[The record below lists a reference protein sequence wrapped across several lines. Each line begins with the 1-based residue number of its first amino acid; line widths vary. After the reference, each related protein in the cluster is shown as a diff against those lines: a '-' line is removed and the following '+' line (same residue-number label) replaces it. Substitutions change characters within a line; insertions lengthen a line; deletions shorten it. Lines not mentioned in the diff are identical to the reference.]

1 MSGVRLII
9 IQEREVVARL
19 EDYDGPIPRVGEYL
33 FHPDLDD
40 DGARDMSLHGTGIA
54 GCVRAVTYGLYTR
67 PRNGEPYFVKRPVP
81 VVEVE
86 I

>member
-1 MSGVRLII
+1 MSVRLIVV
-9 IQEREVVARL
+9 QAGETVARV
-19 EDYDGPIPRVGEYL
+19 EDYDGPVPRVGEYL

-40 DGARDMSLHGTGIA
+40 DGTSDMSLHGTGVA
-54 GCVRAVTYGLYTR
+54 GSVKAVTYGVYTR
-67 PRNGEPYFVKRPVP
+67 PQDGEPYFVKRPVP